1 MIARLLSRIGI
12 EIWRDIPQYE
22 GHYQVSNLG
31 KVRSLKFNRIK
42 DVTFLNNKNRF
53 VASLYNDGVRESG
66 RLVSVISA
74 IAFLNH
80 KPCGHKIVVDHIDNN
95 PLNDR
100 LYNLQLITQRE
111 NLTKDKKN
119 KSGYT
124 GVYSIRNRYYSLIR
138 IGGEKKYLGYF
149 STKEEASEAYQ
160 NELKKIKEKL

>member
-1 MIARLLSRIGI
+1 MIAKLLSRIGI

-31 KVRSLKFNRIK
+31 KVRSLKLNRIK

-53 VASLYNDGVRESG
+53 VASLYNDGVRVSG

-80 KPCGHKIVVDHIDNN
+80 KPCGYKIVVDHIDNN

-124 GVYSIRNRYYSLIR
+124 GVYSVRNRYYSLIR
-138 IGGEKKYLGYF
+138 IGGEKKYLGVF
-149 STKEEASEAYQ
+149 STKGEASEAYQ
-160 NELKKIKEKL
+160 NELKKLK

>member
-1 MIARLLSRIGI
+1 MIAKLLSRIGI

-53 VASLYNDGVRESG
+53 VASLCIDGVRVSG
-66 RLVSVISA
+66 RFVSVISA
-74 IAFLNH
+74 ITFLNH
-80 KPCGHKIVVDHIDNN
+80 KPCGHKIIVDHIDNN

-124 GVYSIRNRYYSLIR
+124 GVYSIRNRYYSSIK
-138 IGGEKKYLGYF
+138 IGGEKKHLGYF

-160 NELKKIKEKL
+160 NELKKIKQK

>member
-1 MIARLLSRIGI
+1 MIAKLLSRIGI

-31 KVRSLKFNRIK
+31 KVRSLKLNRIK

-80 KPCGHKIVVDHIDNN
+80 KPCGYKIVVDHIDNN

-124 GVYSIRNRYYSLIR
+124 GVYSVRNRYYSLIR
-138 IGGEKKYLGYF
+138 IGGEKKYLGVF
-149 STKEEASEAYQ
+149 STKREASEAYQ
-160 NELKKIKEKL
+160 NELKKIKQK

>member
-1 MIARLLSRIGI
+1 MIAKLLSRIGI

-80 KPCGHKIVVDHIDNN
+80 KPCGYKIVVDHIDNN

-124 GVYSIRNRYYSLIR
+124 GVYSVRNRYYSLIR
-138 IGGEKKYLGYF
+138 IGGEKKYLGVF
-149 STKEEASEAYQ
+149 STKREASEAYQ
-160 NELKKIKEKL
+160 NELKKIKQK